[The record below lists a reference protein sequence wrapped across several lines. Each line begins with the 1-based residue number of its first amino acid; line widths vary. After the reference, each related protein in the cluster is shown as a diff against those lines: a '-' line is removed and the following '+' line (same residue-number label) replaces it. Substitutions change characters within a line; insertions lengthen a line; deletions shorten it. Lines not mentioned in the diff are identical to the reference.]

1 MPRAMNFGN
10 ERLLLQASRFLG
22 TSVDHLRRFTR
33 AELETLIE
41 DRRDEIENDR
51 LFWHRKFAELFVVLV
66 SSNGFRKKG
75 ARLPKVEDYM
85 PSHTK
90 RHTGATVR
98 VDDGF
103 VGWLRQGI

>member
-1 MPRAMNFGN
+1 MSFAN
-10 ERLLLQASRFLG
+10 ERLLFQAARFLG
-22 TSVDHLRRFTR
+22 TSVEHLRHFTR
-33 AELETLIE
+33 AELDTLIE
-41 DRRDEIENDR
+41 DRREEIEDDR
-51 LFWHRKFAELFVVLV
+51 MFWHRKFAELFVVIV

-85 PSHTK
+85 PAPTK

-98 VDDGF
+98 VGDGF